1 MTHKEIL
8 AMIPE
13 GYQAS
18 ISDGIL
24 HIQAPEYIGIV
35 LKKTTEVR
43 ETEFDVTI
51 RTNGTASITMW
62 KNGIGT
68 HTIIF

>member
-1 MTHKEIL
+1 MTHEQIL

-13 GYQAS
+13 GYRAS

-35 LKKTTEVR
+35 LKETTSFTDNESVI
-43 ETEFDVTI
+43 TI
-51 RTNGTASITMW
+51 RTNGTSVISLW
-62 KNGIGT
+62 KGMVGT
-68 HTIIF
+68 HTLIL